1 LIAGAAA
8 FFSMDP
14 MYQVTRLENGL
25 TVATAEMPHMAS
37 VSLGIWVG
45 VGGRCEAEAVSGISH
60 FIEHLLFKGTRRR
73 TAREISQAV
82 EGIGGY
88 LNAFT
93 SEEHTCFYA
102 RARHDHFDELLD
114 VLADMFLESTFDAGE
129 IAKERE
135 VIKEELAMYLDQP
148 QQYVQE
154 LLNATLWPG
163 QPLGRSITGTEKTL
177 DGISRGQILDF
188 QRQNYTAAGTLI
200 AAAGRLTHRQVV
212 QAARGYAARF
222 HGGARCGFARATAAQ
237 TRPAVRL
244 CTRKTEQTQIALG
257 VRACSRHHERR
268 FALRLLNAV
277 LGENMSSRLFQTV
290 REDRGLA
297 YSIYSSNSFFEDTGD
312 LVISAGLDLGN
323 LEKTLRIILRE
334 LKRLREEPVGAA
346 ELGRARDYLIGQ
358 LDLSMEST
366 ENQMMW
372 VGEQWL
378 GYGKIFAPALVK
390 RRLGQVRAAEV
401 RAAARE
407 FIRPDQLNLALVS
420 PLKSARGLEKALAGA
435 FF

>member
-1 LIAGAAA
+1 
-8 FFSMDP
+8 

-88 LNAFT
+88 LNAYT

-102 RARHDHFDELLD
+102 RARHDRFDELLE
-114 VLADMFLESTFDAGE
+114 VLADMFLHSTFDPAE

-135 VIKEELAMYLDQP
+135 VIKEELAMYMDQP

-177 DGISRGQILDF
+177 DAIARRQLLDF
-188 QRQNYTAAGTLI
+188 QRKNYTAAGTLI
-200 AAAGRLTHRQVV
+200 AAAGRLTHHQVLK
-212 QAARGYAARF
+212 AARRYAAEF
-222 HGGARCGFARATAAQ
+222 HRGERCGFLPATAAQ

-244 CTRKTEQTQIALG
+244 CSKKTEQTQIAFG
-257 VRACSRHHERR
+257 VRACSRHHESR

-277 LGENMSSRLFQTV
+277 LGENMSSRLFQSV
-290 REDRGLA
+290 REDQGLA
-297 YSIYSSNSFFEDTGD
+297 YSIYSANSYFDDTGD
-312 LVISAGLDLGN
+312 LVISAGLDLAN
-323 LEKTLRIILRE
+323 LEKTLGIILRE
-334 LKRLREEPVGAA
+334 LKRLREEPVPAA
-346 ELGRARDYLIGQ
+346 ELRRARDYLVGQ
-358 LDLSMEST
+358 LDLSLEST

-378 GYGKIFAPALVK
+378 GYGKIFAPELVK
-390 RRLGQVRAAEV
+390 QRWSQIGPADVRT
-401 RAAARE
+401 AARE
-407 FIRPDQLNLALVS
+407 FLRPEQFNLALVS
-420 PLKSARGLEKALAGA
+420 PLKSARQVEKKLAA
-435 FF
+435 AAAVF

>member
-1 LIAGAAA
+1 
-8 FFSMDP
+8 

-37 VSLGIWVG
+37 VSVGVWAG
-45 VGGRCEAEAVSGISH
+45 VGGRHEPEAVNGISH
-60 FIEHLLFKGTRRR
+60 FIEHLLFKGTKRRS
-73 TAREISQAV
+73 ARDISEAV

-93 SEEHTCFYA
+93 SEENSCFYA
-102 RARHDHFDELLD
+102 KAHHEHFGTLLD
-114 VLADMFLESTFDAGE
+114 VLMDMYLNSTFDPAE

-163 QPLGRSITGTEKTL
+163 QPLGRSITGTKKSL
-177 DGISRGQILDF
+177 DAMSRSHIVKF
-188 QRQNYTAAGTLI
+188 QNSHYTAAGTMI
-200 AAAGRLTHRQVV
+200 AAAGRLQHGLVV
-212 QAARGYAARF
+212 KAVTGYAGKFRRGPRPRF
-222 HGGARCGFARATAAQ
+222 VPATAAQ
-237 TRPAVRL
+237 TRPVTRL
-244 CTRKTEQTQIALG
+244 HTKKTEQTQIALG
-257 VRACSRHHERR
+257 ARACSRHHPRR
-268 FALRLLNAV
+268 FALRVLNAV

-290 REDRGLA
+290 REEQGLA
-297 YSIYSSNSFFEDTGD
+297 YSIYSANSFFDDTGD
-312 LVISAGLDLGN
+312 LVVSAGLDQGN
-323 LEKTLRIILRE
+323 LEKTLKIILRE
-334 LKRLREEPVGAA
+334 FRRLTEELVAGA

-358 LDLSMEST
+358 MDLSLENS

-378 GYGKIFAPALVK
+378 GYGKIFPPERVK
-390 RRLGQVRAAEV
+390 QCLSEVRPAEV

-407 FIRPDQLNLALVS
+407 FLRPERFNLALVS
-420 PLKSARGLEKALAGA
+420 PLKSCRGVEKLLNWD
-435 FF
+435 